1 MPLNKDQLVIASAIT
16 KRLLKVMKETKG
28 DMKAVKREIIQLD
41 NQIDTCIA
49 DLTTCFYLW

>member
-1 MPLNKDQLVIASAIT
+1 MPLNNEHLIIASAIT
-16 KRLLKVMKETKG
+16 KRLLKVVKETKG

-49 DLTTCFYLW
+49 DLTVCFYI